1 MADASVTRISG
12 DDKVVMLNWI
22 LTTADHTGA
31 AAEWCQYAD
40 RTITFVGTHGANI
53 WGAGTAAGNWGGA
66 VAALEGSNDGTVW
79 QQLADVQGTA
89 ISTSAANKIETAVE
103 LTRFVRPRLTTAGT
117 AAVVACTLVMR
128 KN

>member
-1 MADASVTRISG
+1 MANATVTRISG
-12 DDKVVMLNWI
+12 DDKVVMLTWS

-31 AAEWCQYAD
+31 AAEWCAYAD
-40 RTITFVGTHGANI
+40 RTVTFVGTHTG
-53 WGAGTAAGNWGGA
+53 GNWGGA
-66 VAALEGSNDGTVW
+66 VAALEGSNDGEIW

-103 LTRFVRPRLTTAGT
+103 LTRFVRPRLTTAGA